1 MTKNTD
7 SDDVFDEEDLADGFE
22 ATDEIEEESDDLDE
36 AADEEAAPEGDGDE
50 TDDTSEVAPVA
61 IDDEDDLTIDQDVEL
76 ALDEVMAKTMLLQSD
91 SDDDEDVPAE
101 PEEKGEVT
109 DSVLPKQDDEFRCSS
124 CRLLK
129 KTSQLA
135 DRPKSLCR
143 DCV

>member
-22 ATDEIEEESDDLDE
+22 ATDEIEDEGDDLDE
-36 AADEEAAPEGDGDE
+36 GAVEEAAPEGDDDE
-50 TDDTSEVAPVA
+50 TDEVSDIAPVA
-61 IDDEDDLTIDQDVEL
+61 LDDEDDLTIDQDVEL

-91 SDDDEDVPAE
+91 TDDDEDVPAE
-101 PEEKGEVT
+101 PEEKGEAT

-135 DRPKSLCR
+135 DRAKSLCR